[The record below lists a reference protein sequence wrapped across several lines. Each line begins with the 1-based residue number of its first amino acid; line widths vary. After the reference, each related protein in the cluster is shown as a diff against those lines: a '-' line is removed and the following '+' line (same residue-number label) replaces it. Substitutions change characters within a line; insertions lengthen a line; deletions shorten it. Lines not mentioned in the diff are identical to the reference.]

1 VVRSSA
7 LDDSCGVAQALGVL
21 SDPWCVLVVRD
32 VARGHTRFEALLAE
46 SGISRKVLAQ
56 RLESLLDSDVLV
68 RTAYSEHPPRHDYVL
83 TARGRAL
90 LPVLAALQDWGDTW
104 LLSDGKPTAVRESTR
119 VHDLVG
125 ERIPSLVSI
134 DPVAATPWT
143 VVYCFPGAGVPG
155 LEELAGGVGCTLESC
170 TYRDRLAEFA
180 ASGASVV
187 GVSTQRP
194 DEQSAFARHHKI
206 QFPLLSDADLELT
219 SALRLPT
226 VRVGGA
232 PRIHRLTLVVD
243 AARVVRRVLHPITD
257 VTGSV
262 EDALASVRSLASRSE
277 VSRPSPAAGRRA
289 T

>member
-1 VVRSSA
+1 MVRSTVG
-7 LDDSCGVAQALGVL
+7 DDSCGIAQALGVL
-21 SDPWCVLVVRD
+21 ADPWCVLVLRD

-56 RLESLLDSDVLV
+56 RLESLVGAGVLE
-68 RTAYSEHPPRHDYVL
+68 RRAYSEHPPRHDYLL
-83 TARGRAL
+83 TERGRAAM
-90 LPVLAALQDWGDTW
+90 PILASLQDWGDTW
-104 LLSDGKPTAVRESTR
+104 LLGDGASTATR
-119 VHDLVG
+119 DSARVLELVG
-125 ERIPSLVSI
+125 ERIPELVSL
-134 DPVAATPWT
+134 DPVADTPWT

-170 TYRDRLAEFA
+170 TYRDRLDEFSA
-180 ASGASVV
+180 LGASVV

-194 DEQSAFARHHKI
+194 DEQREFARHNRI

-219 SALRLPT
+219 TALRLPT

-243 AARVVRRVLHPITD
+243 RDRVVRRVLHPITD

-262 EDALASVRSLASRSE
+262 EDALTAVRSLA
-277 VSRPSPAAGRRA
+277 G
-289 T
+289 

>member
-1 VVRSSA
+1 VLRSSA
-7 LDDSCGVAQALGVL
+7 VDDSCGIAQALGVL
-21 SDPWCVLVVRD
+21 ADPWCVLVLRD

-56 RLESLLDSDVLV
+56 RLEALVESDVLV
-68 RTAYSEHPPRHDYVL
+68 RHPYSQHPPRYDYLL
-83 TARGRAL
+83 TPRGRAA

-104 LLSDGKPTAVRESTR
+104 LLGDGTPTALRESGR
-119 VHDLVG
+119 VLDLVG
-125 ERIPSLVSI
+125 QRIPRMLTP

-155 LEELAGGVGCTLESC
+155 LEDLAGGVGCTLESC
-170 TYRDRLAEFA
+170 TYRDRLTEFA
-180 ASGASVV
+180 ELGASVV

-194 DEQSAFARHHKI
+194 DEQRTFARHNKI

-219 SALRLPT
+219 TALRLPT
-226 VRVGGA
+226 VRVGGT

-243 AARVVRRVLHPITD
+243 ADRVIRRVLHPITD

-262 EDALASVRSLASRSE
+262 EDALAAVRALA
-277 VSRPSPAAGRRA
+277 VAAPAGG
-289 T
+289 

>member
-1 VVRSSA
+1 
-7 LDDSCGVAQALGVL
+7 VL

-56 RLESLLDSDVLV
+56 RLESLVASEVLV
-68 RTAYSEHPPRHDYVL
+68 RAAYSEHPPRHDYLL
-83 TARGRAL
+83 TERGRAL
-90 LPVLAALQDWGDTW
+90 LPVLATLQDWGDTW
-104 LLSDGKPTAVRESTR
+104 LLGDGQPTAVRESTR

-125 ERIPSLVSI
+125 ERIPPMVSL

-155 LEELAGGVGCTLESC
+155 LGELAGGVGCTLESC

-180 ASGASVV
+180 ALGASVV

-194 DEQSAFARHHKI
+194 DEQRAFARHNKI

-219 SALRLPT
+219 AALRLPT

-232 PRIHRLTLVVD
+232 PRIHRLTLVVGAD
-243 AARVVRRVLHPITD
+243 RVVRRVLHPITD

-262 EDALASVRSLASRSE
+262 EDALAAVRSLAAQPE
-277 VSRPSPAAGRRA
+277 TRPALPRR
-289 T
+289 